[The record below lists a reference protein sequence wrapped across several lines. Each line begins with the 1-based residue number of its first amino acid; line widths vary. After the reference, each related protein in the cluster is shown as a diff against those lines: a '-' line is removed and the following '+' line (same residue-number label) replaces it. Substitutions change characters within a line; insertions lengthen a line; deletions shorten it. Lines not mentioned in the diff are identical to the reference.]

1 MKQRKQMR
9 VYDLYRLAIAGKTSK
24 IRGIHQY
31 QCDEAVTSV
40 CITLEDNPFPS
51 HWYFRC
57 KDEQDHKNLIRC
69 VNRMLHFIEVERYD
83 VALSEYNDYC
93 KEYHRRWTDEKD

>member
-9 VYDLYRLAIAGKTSK
+9 VYDLYRFAIVDKTSK
-24 IRGIHQY
+24 IRGIRQY
-31 QCDEAVTSV
+31 WCSETVTDV
-40 CITLEDNPFPS
+40 CITFEGDPAQWVF
-51 HWYFRC
+51 WC

-83 VALSEYNDYC
+83 VALAEYNDYC
-93 KEYHRRWTDEKD
+93 KEYHRRWTDET

>member
-9 VYDLYRLAIAGKTSK
+9 VYDLYRFAIVGKTSK

-31 QCDEAVTSV
+31 QCDEAVTRV
-40 CITLEDNPFPS
+40 CIAFESDPAPWEFC
-51 HWYFRC
+51 C

-83 VALSEYNDYC
+83 VALAEYNDYNN
-93 KEYHRRWTDEKD
+93 EYHRRWTDEA

>member
-9 VYDLYRLAIAGKTSK
+9 VYDLYRFAIVGKTSK
-24 IRGIHQY
+24 IRGIHLY
-31 QCDEAVTSV
+31 WCNETVTSV
-40 CITLEDNPFPS
+40 CITFDGDPTQWVFQC
-51 HWYFRC
+51 R
-57 KDEQDHKNLIRC
+57 DEQDHKNLIRC

-93 KEYHRRWTDEKD
+93 KEYHRRWTDEA

>member
-9 VYDLYRLAIAGKTSK
+9 VYDLYRFAIVDKTSK
-24 IRGIHQY
+24 IRGIRQY
-31 QCDEAVTSV
+31 RCNVSVTSV
-40 CITLEDNPFPS
+40 SITFENDPAS
-51 HWYFRC
+51 WYFPC

-83 VALSEYNDYC
+83 VALAEYNDYC
-93 KEYHRRWTDEKD
+93 NEYHRRWGR

>member
-9 VYDLYRLAIAGKTSK
+9 VYDLYRFAIVGKTSK

-31 QCDEAVTSV
+31 RCNKTVTGV
-40 CITLEDNPFPS
+40 RIAFEKDCTYIFCC
-51 HWYFRC
+51 R
-57 KDEQDHKNLIRC
+57 DEQDHKSLIRC

-83 VALSEYNDYC
+83 VALSEYNDYN
-93 KEYHRRWTDEKD
+93 KEYHRRWIDEND

>member
-9 VYDLYRLAIAGKTSK
+9 VYDLYRLAIVDKASK

-31 QCDEAVTSV
+31 WCNDDVTRAVIAFENDKTSWIF
-40 CITLEDNPFPS
+40 CC
-51 HWYFRC
+51 R
-57 KDEQDHKNLIRC
+57 DEQDHKNLIRC

-83 VALSEYNDYC
+83 VALAEYNDYN
-93 KEYHRRWTDEKD
+93 KEYHRRWTDEA

>member
-9 VYDLYRLAIAGKTSK
+9 VYDLYRLAIVGKTSK

-31 QCDEAVTSV
+31 HCNVSVTSV
-40 CITLEDNPFPS
+40 CITFENDPTQWVF
-51 HWYFRC
+51 YC

-69 VNRMLHFIEVERYD
+69 VNRMAHFIEVERYD
-83 VALSEYNDYC
+83 VALAEYNDYN
-93 KEYHRRWTDEKD
+93 KEYYRRWPDET